1 MLTFI
6 KLDINIH
13 EDDKMLEILEHEDGH
28 CFVWLWIGL
37 LCLAMKSPVPG
48 FLLKAMNKPH
58 TMKSISNK
66 LRISQSVAER
76 GFQIFNELDL
86 IDTSNGA
93 IEIINFQK
101 WQNTERIERQREI
114 SRQTSKKYRDKQR
127 KLLQAKNT

>member
-1 MLTFI
+1 
-6 KLDINIH
+6 
-13 EDDKMLEILEHEDGH
+13 
-28 CFVWLWIGL
+28 
-37 LCLAMKSPVPG
+37 MKSPVPG